1 MGQYKEKNCP
11 TCGTTHRKQGQYC
24 SRSCGNSRVHTHKSR
39 KNISEKITQH
49 WQTAEAADQREKLS
63 AQGKLQLKKI
73 HNKSDEDLQEM
84 TLDDFMVDPQIDD
97 MPQGQFRAGGDLWT
111 EVD

>member
-1 MGQYKEKNCP
+1 MGRYKEKNCP

-24 SRSCGNSRVHTHKSR
+24 SRSCGNSRTHSLAHKRHLSAKQTEHMLSADANEQR
-39 KNISEKITQH
+39 DKI
-49 WQTAEAADQREKLS
+49 S

-73 HNKSDEDLQEM
+73 NNKSDEDLQEM

>member
-1 MGQYKEKNCP
+1 MGRYKEKNCP

-24 SRSCGNSRVHTHKSR
+24 SRSCGNSRTHSLAHKRHLSVKQTEHMLSADANEQR
-39 KNISEKITQH
+39 DKI
-49 WQTAEAADQREKLS
+49 S

-73 HNKSDEDLQEM
+73 NNKSDEDLQEM
-84 TLDDFMVDPQIDD
+84 TLDDFMIEPQIDD
-97 MPQGQFRAGGDLWT
+97 LPAGSFRAGGDLWT